1 MARVF
6 VVQENPN
13 VNILAAG
20 HYGEL
25 IPLLKPGK
33 QITLSSAPVVRLLKS
48 KLKDYSDKDFI
59 LAMGDPVAIGIAAI
73 AASDNNNG
81 KVNILKWDRENK
93 AYYNVFIDY
102 YQKGESD
109 V

>member
-1 MARVF
+1 
-6 VVQENPN
+6 
-13 VNILAAG
+13 
-20 HYGEL
+20 
-25 IPLLKPGK
+25 
-33 QITLSSAPVVRLLKS
+33 
-48 KLKDYSDKDFI
+48 
-59 LAMGDPVAIGIAAI
+59 MGDPVAIGIAAI

-102 YQKGESD
+102 YQKGEND

>member
-33 QITLSSAPVVRLLKS
+33 QITLSSAPVVRLIRQ
-48 KLKDYSDKDFI
+48 KLKDYNDDDFI
-59 LAMGDPVAIGIAAI
+59 LAMGDPVAIGISCII
-73 AASDNNNG
+73 ASEVNNG

-102 YQKGESD
+102 YQKGEKD